1 METATMTA
9 TMNSTMNSTL
19 KYAGGFAAAR
29 WLLLA
34 LSCAASAAMAQA
46 PQKPLVMGILPNVS
60 ARVLLTM
67 YQPFRDY
74 LQDTLKMPVEIA
86 TAGDFRSFS
95 TETKSGS
102 YQLVVTAPNLG
113 AMHQIDDKW
122 QPVAIYEP
130 QIPGI
135 LVSAADNSNNA
146 VEQLRGKL
154 LAVGNPQ
161 SLVVLRGLQWLRERG
176 LEEGRDFRLTRS
188 ANEDSLGT
196 LIRSGEAP
204 LAMMSMG
211 EFRGISENSRKALRV
226 HTEFARVPGF
236 LVMVNPALPA
246 TQLEAIRR
254 AILEFPDTDQGREF
268 FKRSGFAGI
277 RALKAGE
284 LDALTPYVATTRNA
298 LKAAN

>member
-1 METATMTA
+1 MS
-9 TMNSTMNSTL
+9 NNIL
-19 KYAGGFAAAR
+19 RHFHGLR

-34 LSCAASAAMAQA
+34 FALTAGAATAQS
-46 PQKPLVMGILPNVS
+46 PQKPLVMGVLPNVS
-60 ARVLLTM
+60 ARALLTM

-74 LQDTLKMPVEIA
+74 LQETLKSPVEIA
-86 TAGDFRSFS
+86 TAADFRSFS
-95 TETKSGS
+95 SETKSGS
-102 YQLVVTAPNLG
+102 YQLVVTAANLG

-122 QPVAIYEP
+122 RPVAIYDP

-135 LVSAADNSNNA
+135 LVSAAGNANNS
-146 VEQLRGKL
+146 VDQLRGKL

-211 EFRGISENSRKALRV
+211 EFRAISENGRKELRV

-236 LVMVNPALPA
+236 LVMASPAMPA
-246 TQLEAIRR
+246 PQLEAISR
-254 AILEFPDTDQGREF
+254 AVLEFPDTEQGREF
-268 FKRSGFAGI
+268 FKRSGFSGI
-277 RALKAGE
+277 RTLKAGE
-284 LDALTPYVATTRNA
+284 LEALTPFVAPTRNA
-298 LKAAN
+298 LKPAN

>member
-1 METATMTA
+1 MP
-9 TMNSTMNSTL
+9 NHNRRFRTL
-19 KYAGGFAAAR
+19 R
-29 WLLLA
+29 WLLFAVA
-34 LSCAASAAMAQA
+34 LSAGAATAQS
-46 PQKPLVMGILPNVS
+46 PQKPLVMGVLPNVS

-74 LQDTLKMPVEIA
+74 LQDGLKQPVEIA
-86 TAGDFRSFS
+86 TAADFRSFS
-95 TETKSGS
+95 METKSGN
-102 YQLVVTAPNLG
+102 YQLVVTAANLG
-113 AMHQIDDKW
+113 AMHQVDDKW
-122 QPVAIYEP
+122 RPVAIYEP

-135 LVSAADNSNNA
+135 LVSAAGNVNNG
-146 VEQLRGKL
+146 VDQLRGKL

-211 EFRGISENSRKALRV
+211 EFRAISEDGRKELRV

-236 LVMVNPALPA
+236 VVMANPAMPA
-246 TQLEAIRR
+246 TQLEAISRT
-254 AILEFPDTDQGREF
+254 ILEFPNTDQGREF

-284 LDALTPYVATTRNA
+284 LDALTPFVAPTRNA
-298 LKAAN
+298 LKPAN

>member
-1 METATMTA
+1 MTI
-9 TMNSTMNSTL
+9 NIRCFQ
-19 KYAGGFAAAR
+19 GWR
-29 WLLLA
+29 WRLLA
-34 LSCAASAAMAQA
+34 LSFFAATAVAQT
-46 PQKPLVMGILPNVS
+46 PQKPLVMGVLPNVS
-60 ARVLLTM
+60 ARALLTM

-74 LQDTLKMPVEIA
+74 LQDTLKSPVEIA
-86 TAGDFRSFS
+86 TAADFRSFS
-95 TETKSGS
+95 TETRSGS

-122 QPVAIYEP
+122 RPVAIYEP

-135 LVSAADNSNNA
+135 LVSAAGNLNNS
-146 VEQLRGKL
+146 VDQLRGKL

-176 LEEGRDFRLTRS
+176 LEEGRDYRLTRS

-211 EFRGISENSRKALRV
+211 EFRAISENGRKELRI

-236 LVMVNPALPA
+236 LVMANPALPA
-246 TQLEAIRR
+246 PQLEAINR

-277 RALKAGE
+277 RAVKAGE
-284 LDALTPYVATTRNA
+284 LEALAPYVAPTRNA
-298 LKAAN
+298 LKPVN

>member
-1 METATMTA
+1 VILMF
-9 TMNSTMNSTL
+9 NNIRHFHGL
-19 KYAGGFAAAR
+19 R

-34 LSCAASAAMAQA
+34 FALTAGAAPAQS
-46 PQKPLVMGILPNVS
+46 PQKPLVMGVLPNVS
-60 ARVLLTM
+60 ARALLTM

-74 LQDTLKMPVEIA
+74 LQETLKSPVEIA
-86 TAGDFRSFS
+86 TAADFRSFS

-102 YQLVVTAPNLG
+102 YQLVVTAANLG

-122 QPVAIYEP
+122 HPVAIYEP

-135 LVSAADNSNNA
+135 LVAAADNSNNA
-146 VEQLRGKL
+146 VEQIRAKL

-161 SLVVLRGLQWLRERG
+161 SLVVLRGMQWLRERG
-176 LEEGRDFRLTRS
+176 LEEGRDYRVTRS
-188 ANEDSLGT
+188 ANEDSLGV

-211 EFRGISENSRKALRV
+211 EFRSISENGRKMLRV

-236 LVMVNPALPA
+236 LVMASPAMPA
-246 TQLEAIRR
+246 PQLEAISR

-277 RALKAGE
+277 RTLKAGE
-284 LDALTPYVATTRNA
+284 LEALTPFVAPTRNA
-298 LKAAN
+298 LKPAN

>member
-1 METATMTA
+1 MILMT
-9 TMNSTMNSTL
+9 NPIRRFHGL
-19 KYAGGFAAAR
+19 R
-29 WLLLA
+29 WMLLA
-34 LSCAASAAMAQA
+34 FALTVGSATAQTQ
-46 PQKPLVMGILPNVS
+46 QKPLVMGVLPNVS
-60 ARVLLTM
+60 ARALLTM

-74 LQDTLKMPVEIA
+74 LQDTLKSQVEIV
-86 TAGDFRSFS
+86 TAADFRSFS

-122 QPVAIYEP
+122 RPVAIYEP

-135 LVSAADNSNNA
+135 LVSAAGNPNNSTD
-146 VEQLRGKL
+146 QLRGKL

-211 EFRGISENSRKALRV
+211 EFRAISENGRKELRI

-236 LVMVNPALPA
+236 LVMANPALPA
-246 TQLEAIRR
+246 PQLEAISR
-254 AILEFPDTDQGREF
+254 AVLEFPNTEQGREF
-268 FKRSGFAGI
+268 FKRSGFSGI

-284 LDALTPYVATTRNA
+284 LDALSPYVNPTRKA
-298 LKAAN
+298 LKPVN

>member
-1 METATMTA
+1 LAMVTG
-9 TMNSTMNSTL
+9 TL
-19 KYAGGFAAAR
+19 
-29 WLLLA
+29 
-34 LSCAASAAMAQA
+34 MAQPA
-46 PQKPLVMGILPNVS
+46 QKPVVMGVLPNVS
-60 ARVLLTM
+60 ARALLTM

-74 LQDTLKMPVEIA
+74 LQETLKSPVEIA
-86 TAGDFRSFS
+86 TAADFRSFS

-102 YQLVVTAPNLG
+102 YQLVVTAANLG

-122 QPVAIYEP
+122 RPVAIYEP

-135 LVSAADNSNNA
+135 LVSAAGNANNS
-146 VEQLRGKL
+146 VDQLRGKL

-211 EFRGISENSRKALRV
+211 EFRAISENGRKELRV

-236 LVMVNPALPA
+236 LVMASPAMPA
-246 TQLEAIRR
+246 PQLEAISR
-254 AILEFPDTDQGREF
+254 AVLEFPDTEQGREF
-268 FKRSGFAGI
+268 FKRSGFSGI
-277 RALKAGE
+277 RTLKAGE
-284 LDALTPYVATTRNA
+284 LEALTPFVAPTRNA
-298 LKAAN
+298 LKPAN

>member
-1 METATMTA
+1 MP
-9 TMNSTMNSTL
+9 NHNRRFRNL
-19 KYAGGFAAAR
+19 R
-29 WLLLA
+29 WLLFAVA
-34 LSCAASAAMAQA
+34 LSAGAATAQS
-46 PQKPLVMGILPNVS
+46 PQKPLVMGVLPNVS

-74 LQDTLKMPVEIA
+74 LQDGLKQPVEIA
-86 TAGDFRSFS
+86 TAADFRSFS
-95 TETKSGS
+95 METKSGN
-102 YQLVVTAPNLG
+102 YQLVVTAANLG
-113 AMHQIDDKW
+113 AMHQVDDKW
-122 QPVAIYEP
+122 RPVAIYEP

-135 LVSAADNSNNA
+135 LVSAAGNVNNG
-146 VEQLRGKL
+146 VDQLRGKL

-211 EFRGISENSRKALRV
+211 EFRAISEDGRKELRV

-236 LVMVNPALPA
+236 VVMANPAMPA
-246 TQLEAIRR
+246 TQLEAISRT
-254 AILEFPDTDQGREF
+254 ILEFPNTDQGREF

-284 LDALTPYVATTRNA
+284 LDALTPFVAPTRNA
-298 LKAAN
+298 LKPAN

>member
-1 METATMTA
+1 MRLPTTGTAGDLTA
-9 TMNSTMNSTL
+9 I
-19 KYAGGFAAAR
+19 FAALSG
-29 WLLLA
+29 LLLA
-34 LSCAASAAMAQA
+34 LFLTTGSAVAQST
-46 PQKPLVMGILPNVS
+46 QKPLVMGILPNVS
-60 ARVLLTM
+60 ARALLTM

-74 LQDTLKMPVEIA
+74 LQETLKSPVEIV
-86 TAGDFRSFS
+86 TAADFRSFS

-102 YQLVVTAPNLG
+102 YQLVVTAANLG

-122 QPVAIYEP
+122 RPVAIYEP

-135 LVSAADNSNNA
+135 LVSAAGNANNN
-146 VEQLRGKL
+146 VDQLRGKL

-211 EFRGISENSRKALRV
+211 EFRAISENGRKELRI

-236 LVMVNPALPA
+236 LVMASPAMPA
-246 TQLEAIRR
+246 PQLEAISRSV
-254 AILEFPDTDQGREF
+254 LEFPETEQGREF
-268 FKRSGFAGI
+268 FKRSGFSGI
-277 RALKAGE
+277 RTLKAGE
-284 LDALTPYVATTRNA
+284 LEALTPFVAPTRNA
-298 LKAAN
+298 LKPAN

>member
-1 METATMTA
+1 VILMF
-9 TMNSTMNSTL
+9 NNIRHFHSL
-19 KYAGGFAAAR
+19 R

-34 LSCAASAAMAQA
+34 FALTAGAAPAQS
-46 PQKPLVMGILPNVS
+46 PQKPLVMGVLPNVS
-60 ARVLLTM
+60 ARALLTM

-74 LQDTLKMPVEIA
+74 LQETLKPPVEII
-86 TAGDFRSFS
+86 TAADFRSFS

-102 YQLVVTAPNLG
+102 YQLVVTAANLG

-122 QPVAIYEP
+122 RPVAIYEP

-135 LVSAADNSNNA
+135 LVSAAGNANNN
-146 VEQLRGKL
+146 VDQLRGKL

-211 EFRGISENSRKALRV
+211 EFRAISENGRKELRI

-236 LVMVNPALPA
+236 LVMASPAMPA
-246 TQLEAIRR
+246 PQLEAISR
-254 AILEFPDTDQGREF
+254 AILEFPDTEQGREF
-268 FKRSGFAGI
+268 FKRSGFSGI
-277 RALKAGE
+277 RTLKAGE
-284 LDALTPYVATTRNA
+284 LEALAPYVAPTRNA
-298 LKAAN
+298 LKPAN

>member
-1 METATMTA
+1 M
-9 TMNSTMNSTL
+9 MNRLRLN
-19 KYAGGFAAAR
+19 KIRVRAIRCG
-29 WLLLA
+29 LA
-34 LSCAASAAMAQA
+34 LALAMVTGTLMAQPA
-46 PQKPLVMGILPNVS
+46 QKPVVMGVLPNVS
-60 ARVLLTM
+60 ARALLTM

-74 LQDTLKMPVEIA
+74 LQETLKSPVEIA
-86 TAGDFRSFS
+86 TAADFRSFS

-102 YQLVVTAPNLG
+102 YQLVVTAANLG

-122 QPVAIYEP
+122 RPVAIYEP

-135 LVSAADNSNNA
+135 LVSAAGNANNS
-146 VEQLRGKL
+146 VDQLRGKL

-211 EFRGISENSRKALRV
+211 EFRAISENGRKELRV

-236 LVMVNPALPA
+236 LVMASPAMPA
-246 TQLEAIRR
+246 PQLEAISR
-254 AILEFPDTDQGREF
+254 AVLEFPDTEQGREF
-268 FKRSGFAGI
+268 FKRSGFSGI
-277 RALKAGE
+277 RTLKAGE
-284 LDALTPYVATTRNA
+284 LEALTPFVAPTRNA
-298 LKAAN
+298 LKPAN

>member
-1 METATMTA
+1 MMRRLRFNRLDA
-9 TMNSTMNSTL
+9 
-19 KYAGGFAAAR
+19 YAIRCGLA
-29 WLLLA
+29 LA
-34 LSCAASAAMAQA
+34 LSMLSGTLMAQPA
-46 PQKPLVMGILPNVS
+46 QKPLVMGVLPNVS
-60 ARVLLTM
+60 ARLLLSM

-74 LQDTLKMPVEIA
+74 LQEVLKQPVDIA
-86 TAGDFRSFS
+86 TTADFRSFS
-95 TETKSGS
+95 AETRSGS
-102 YQLVVTAPNLG
+102 YQLVVTAANLG

-135 LVSAADNSNNA
+135 LVAAADNSNNA
-146 VEQLRGKL
+146 VEQIRGKL

-176 LEEGRDFRLTRS
+176 LEEGRDYRVTRS
-188 ANEDSLGT
+188 ANEDSLGV

-211 EFRGISENSRKALRV
+211 EFRSISENGRKSLRV

-236 LVMVNPALPA
+236 LVMANPALPA
-246 TQLEAIRR
+246 GQFGAIRR
-254 AILEFPDTDQGREF
+254 AVLEFPNTEQGREF
-268 FKRSGFAGI
+268 LARSGFAGI

-284 LDALTPYVATTRNA
+284 LEALAPYVNPTRNA
-298 LKAAN
+298 LKPVN

>member
-1 METATMTA
+1 
-9 TMNSTMNSTL
+9 
-19 KYAGGFAAAR
+19 
-29 WLLLA
+29 
-34 LSCAASAAMAQA
+34 
-46 PQKPLVMGILPNVS
+46 MGILPNVS
-60 ARVLLTM
+60 ARTLLTM

-74 LQDTLKMPVEIA
+74 LQETLKSPVEIV
-86 TAGDFRSFS
+86 TAADFRSFS

-102 YQLVVTAPNLG
+102 YQLVVTAANLG

-122 QPVAIYEP
+122 RPVAIYEP

-135 LVSAADNSNNA
+135 LVSAAGNANNN
-146 VEQLRGKL
+146 VDQLRGKL

-211 EFRGISENSRKALRV
+211 EFRAISENGRKELRI

-236 LVMVNPALPA
+236 LVMASPAMPA
-246 TQLEAIRR
+246 PQLEAISRSV
-254 AILEFPDTDQGREF
+254 LEFPETEQGREF
-268 FKRSGFAGI
+268 FKRSGFSGI
-277 RALKAGE
+277 RTLKAGE
-284 LDALTPYVATTRNA
+284 LEALTPFVAPTRNA
-298 LKAAN
+298 LKPAN

>member
-1 METATMTA
+1 MP
-9 TMNSTMNSTL
+9 NHNRRFRTL
-19 KYAGGFAAAR
+19 R
-29 WLLLA
+29 WLLFAVA
-34 LSCAASAAMAQA
+34 LSAGAATAQSS
-46 PQKPLVMGILPNVS
+46 QKPLVMGVLPNVS

-74 LQDTLKMPVEIA
+74 LQDGLKQPVEIA
-86 TAGDFRSFS
+86 TAADFRSFS
-95 TETKSGS
+95 METKSGN
-102 YQLVVTAPNLG
+102 YQLVVTAANLG
-113 AMHQIDDKW
+113 AMHQVDDKW
-122 QPVAIYEP
+122 RPVAIYEP

-135 LVSAADNSNNA
+135 LVSAAGNVNNG
-146 VEQLRGKL
+146 VDQLRGKL

-211 EFRGISENSRKALRV
+211 EFRAISEDGRKELRV

-236 LVMVNPALPA
+236 VVMANPAMPA
-246 TQLEAIRR
+246 TQLEAISRT
-254 AILEFPDTDQGREF
+254 ILEFPNTDQGREF

-284 LDALTPYVATTRNA
+284 LDALTPFVAPTRNA
-298 LKAAN
+298 LKPAN

>member
-1 METATMTA
+1 MP
-9 TMNSTMNSTL
+9 NHKRRFRNL
-19 KYAGGFAAAR
+19 R
-29 WLLLA
+29 WLLFAVA
-34 LSCAASAAMAQA
+34 LSAGAATAQS
-46 PQKPLVMGILPNVS
+46 PQKPLVMGVLPNVS

-74 LQDTLKMPVEIA
+74 LQDGLKQPVEIA
-86 TAGDFRSFS
+86 TAADFRSFS
-95 TETKSGS
+95 METKSGN
-102 YQLVVTAPNLG
+102 YQLVVTAANLG
-113 AMHQIDDKW
+113 AMHQVDDKW
-122 QPVAIYEP
+122 RPVAIYEP

-135 LVSAADNSNNA
+135 LVSAAGNVNNG
-146 VEQLRGKL
+146 VDQLRGKL

-211 EFRGISENSRKALRV
+211 EFRAISEDGRKELRV

-236 LVMVNPALPA
+236 VVMANPAMPA
-246 TQLEAIRR
+246 TQLEAISRT
-254 AILEFPDTDQGREF
+254 ILEFPNTDQGREF

-284 LDALTPYVATTRNA
+284 LDALTPFVAPTRNA
-298 LKAAN
+298 LKPAN

>member
-1 METATMTA
+1 MP
-9 TMNSTMNSTL
+9 NHNRRFRNL
-19 KYAGGFAAAR
+19 R
-29 WLLLA
+29 WLLFAVA
-34 LSCAASAAMAQA
+34 LSAGAATAQS
-46 PQKPLVMGILPNVS
+46 PQKPLVMGVLPNVS

-74 LQDTLKMPVEIA
+74 LQDGLKQPVEIT
-86 TAGDFRSFS
+86 TAADFRSFS
-95 TETKSGS
+95 METKSGN
-102 YQLVVTAPNLG
+102 YQLVVTAANLG
-113 AMHQIDDKW
+113 AMHQVDDKW
-122 QPVAIYEP
+122 RPVAIYEP

-135 LVSAADNSNNA
+135 LVSAAGNVNNG
-146 VEQLRGKL
+146 VDQLRGKL

-211 EFRGISENSRKALRV
+211 EFRAISEDGRKELRV

-236 LVMVNPALPA
+236 VVMANPAMPA
-246 TQLEAIRR
+246 TQLEAISRT
-254 AILEFPDTDQGREF
+254 ILEFPNTDQGREF

-284 LDALTPYVATTRNA
+284 LDALTPFVAPTRNA
-298 LKAAN
+298 LKPAN

>member
-1 METATMTA
+1 MTDPIRRFHG
-9 TMNSTMNSTL
+9 L
-19 KYAGGFAAAR
+19 R
-29 WLLLA
+29 WMLLA
-34 LSCAASAAMAQA
+34 FALTVGSATAQTQ
-46 PQKPLVMGILPNVS
+46 QKPLVMGVLPNVS
-60 ARVLLTM
+60 ARALLTM

-74 LQDTLKMPVEIA
+74 LQDTLKSPVEIV
-86 TAGDFRSFS
+86 TAADFRSFS
-95 TETKSGS
+95 TETKSGG

-122 QPVAIYEP
+122 RPVAIYEP

-135 LVSAADNSNNA
+135 LVSAAGNLNNSTD
-146 VEQLRGKL
+146 QLRGKL

-211 EFRGISENSRKALRV
+211 EFRAISENGRKELRI

-236 LVMVNPALPA
+236 LVMANPALPA
-246 TQLEAIRR
+246 PQLEAISR
-254 AILEFPDTDQGREF
+254 AVLEFPNTDQGRDF
-268 FKRSGFAGI
+268 FKRSGFSGI

-284 LDALTPYVATTRNA
+284 LDALKPSVNPTRNA
-298 LKAAN
+298 LKPVN

>member
-1 METATMTA
+1 MP
-9 TMNSTMNSTL
+9 NHKRRFRNL
-19 KYAGGFAAAR
+19 R
-29 WLLLA
+29 WLLFAVA
-34 LSCAASAAMAQA
+34 LSAGAATAQS
-46 PQKPLVMGILPNVS
+46 PQKPLVMGVLPNVS

-74 LQDTLKMPVEIA
+74 LQDGLKQPVEIA
-86 TAGDFRSFS
+86 TAADFRSFS
-95 TETKSGS
+95 METKSGN
-102 YQLVVTAPNLG
+102 YQLVVTAANLG
-113 AMHQIDDKW
+113 AMHQVDDKW
-122 QPVAIYEP
+122 RPVAIYEP

-135 LVSAADNSNNA
+135 LVSAAGNVNNG
-146 VEQLRGKL
+146 VDQLRGKL

-176 LEEGRDFRLTRS
+176 LEEGHDFRLTRS

-211 EFRGISENSRKALRV
+211 EFRAISEDGRKELRV

-236 LVMVNPALPA
+236 VVMANPAMPA
-246 TQLEAIRR
+246 TQLEAISRT
-254 AILEFPDTDQGREF
+254 ILEFPNTDQGREF

-284 LDALTPYVATTRNA
+284 LDALTPFVAPTRNA
-298 LKAAN
+298 LKPAN

>member
-1 METATMTA
+1 MF
-9 TMNSTMNSTL
+9 NNIRHFHSL
-19 KYAGGFAAAR
+19 R

-34 LSCAASAAMAQA
+34 FALTAGAAPAQS
-46 PQKPLVMGILPNVS
+46 PQKPLVMGVLPNVS
-60 ARVLLTM
+60 ARALLTM

-74 LQDTLKMPVEIA
+74 LQETLKPPVEII
-86 TAGDFRSFS
+86 TAADFRSFS

-102 YQLVVTAPNLG
+102 YQLVVTAANLG

-122 QPVAIYEP
+122 RPVAIYEP

-135 LVSAADNSNNA
+135 LVSAAGNANNN
-146 VEQLRGKL
+146 VDQLRGKL

-211 EFRGISENSRKALRV
+211 EFRAISENGRKELRI

-236 LVMVNPALPA
+236 LVMASPAMPA
-246 TQLEAIRR
+246 PQLEAISR
-254 AILEFPDTDQGREF
+254 AILEFPDTEQGREF
-268 FKRSGFAGI
+268 FKRSGFSGI
-277 RALKAGE
+277 RTLKAGE
-284 LDALTPYVATTRNA
+284 LEALAPYVAPTRNA
-298 LKAAN
+298 LKPAN

>member
-1 METATMTA
+1 MP
-9 TMNSTMNSTL
+9 NHKRRFRNL
-19 KYAGGFAAAR
+19 R
-29 WLLLA
+29 WLLFAVA
-34 LSCAASAAMAQA
+34 LSAGAATAQS
-46 PQKPLVMGILPNVS
+46 PQKPLVMGVLPNVS

-74 LQDTLKMPVEIA
+74 LQDTLKSPVEIA
-86 TAGDFRSFS
+86 TAADFRSFS

-122 QPVAIYEP
+122 RPVAIYEP

-135 LVSAADNSNNA
+135 LVSAAGNVNNG
-146 VEQLRGKL
+146 VDQLRGKL

-211 EFRGISENSRKALRV
+211 EFRAISEDGRKELRV

-236 LVMVNPALPA
+236 VVMANPAMPA
-246 TQLEAIRR
+246 TQLEAISRT
-254 AILEFPDTDQGREF
+254 ILEFPNTDQGREF

-284 LDALTPYVATTRNA
+284 LDALTPFVAPTRNA
-298 LKAAN
+298 LKPAN

>member
-1 METATMTA
+1 MS
-9 TMNSTMNSTL
+9 NNIRHFHGL
-19 KYAGGFAAAR
+19 R

-34 LSCAASAAMAQA
+34 FALTAGAAPAQS
-46 PQKPLVMGILPNVS
+46 PQKPLVMGVLPNVS
-60 ARVLLTM
+60 ARALLTM

-74 LQDTLKMPVEIA
+74 LQETLKSPVEIA
-86 TAGDFRSFS
+86 TAADFRSFS

-102 YQLVVTAPNLG
+102 YQLVVTAANLG

-122 QPVAIYEP
+122 RPVAIYDP

-135 LVSAADNSNNA
+135 LVSAAGNANNS
-146 VEQLRGKL
+146 VDQLRGKL

-161 SLVVLRGLQWLRERG
+161 SLVVFRGLQWLRERG

-211 EFRGISENSRKALRV
+211 EFRAISENGRKELRV

-236 LVMVNPALPA
+236 LVMASPAMPA
-246 TQLEAIRR
+246 PQLEAISR
-254 AILEFPDTDQGREF
+254 AVLEFPDTEQGREF
-268 FKRSGFAGI
+268 FKRSGFSGI
-277 RALKAGE
+277 RTLKAGE
-284 LDALTPYVATTRNA
+284 LEALTPFVAPTRNA
-298 LKAAN
+298 LKPAN

>member
-1 METATMTA
+1 MS
-9 TMNSTMNSTL
+9 NNIRHFRGL
-19 KYAGGFAAAR
+19 R

-34 LSCAASAAMAQA
+34 FALTTSAATAQS
-46 PQKPLVMGILPNVS
+46 PQKPLVLGVLPNVS
-60 ARVLLTM
+60 ARALLTM
-67 YQPFRDY
+67 YQPFREF
-74 LQDTLKMPVEIA
+74 LQETLKSPVEIA
-86 TAGDFRSFS
+86 TAADFRSFS

-122 QPVAIYEP
+122 RPVAIYDP

-135 LVSAADNSNNA
+135 LVSAAGNANNS
-146 VEQLRGKL
+146 VDQLRGKI

-211 EFRGISENSRKALRV
+211 EFRAISESGRKELRV
-226 HTEFARVPGF
+226 HTEFARVTGF
-236 LVMVNPALPA
+236 LVMASPAMPA
-246 TQLEAIRR
+246 PQLEAISR
-254 AILEFPDTDQGREF
+254 AVLEFPDTEQGREF
-268 FKRSGFAGI
+268 FKRTGFSGI
-277 RALKAGE
+277 RTLKAGE
-284 LDALTPYVATTRNA
+284 LEALTPFVAPTRNA
-298 LKAAN
+298 LKSAN

>member
-1 METATMTA
+1 MF
-9 TMNSTMNSTL
+9 NNIRHFHGL
-19 KYAGGFAAAR
+19 R

-34 LSCAASAAMAQA
+34 FALTAGAAPAQS
-46 PQKPLVMGILPNVS
+46 PQKPLVMGVLPNVS
-60 ARVLLTM
+60 ARALLTM

-74 LQDTLKMPVEIA
+74 LQETLKSPVEIA
-86 TAGDFRSFS
+86 TAADFRSFS

-102 YQLVVTAPNLG
+102 YQLVVTAANLG

-122 QPVAIYEP
+122 HPVAIYEP

-135 LVSAADNSNNA
+135 LVAAADNSNNA
-146 VEQLRGKL
+146 VEQIRGKL

-161 SLVVLRGLQWLRERG
+161 SLVVLRGMQWLRERG
-176 LEEGRDFRLTRS
+176 LEEGRDYRVTRS
-188 ANEDSLGT
+188 ANEDSLGV

-211 EFRGISENSRKALRV
+211 EFRSISENGRKMLRV

-236 LVMVNPALPA
+236 LVMANPALPSP
-246 TQLEAIRR
+246 QLEAIRR
-254 AILEFPDTDQGREF
+254 AVLEFPNTEQGREF
-268 FKRSGFAGI
+268 LSRSGFAGI

-284 LDALTPYVATTRNA
+284 VEALTPYVNPTRNA
-298 LKAAN
+298 LKPGN

>member
-1 METATMTA
+1 MRHAITGTAGTFTA
-9 TMNSTMNSTL
+9 L
-19 KYAGGFAAAR
+19 CG
-29 WLLLA
+29 LLLA
-34 LSCAASAAMAQA
+34 LFLTAGSAVAQST
-46 PQKPLVMGILPNVS
+46 QKPLVMGVLPNVS
-60 ARVLLTM
+60 ARALLTM

-74 LQDTLKMPVEIA
+74 LQGTLKSPVEIA
-86 TAGDFRSFS
+86 TAADFRSFS

-102 YQLVVTAPNLG
+102 YQLVVTAANLG

-122 QPVAIYEP
+122 RPVAIYEP

-135 LVSAADNSNNA
+135 LVSAAGNVNNS
-146 VEQLRGKL
+146 VDQLRGKL

-176 LEEGRDFRLTRS
+176 LEEGRDYRLTRS

-211 EFRGISENSRKALRV
+211 EFRAISENGRKELRV

-236 LVMVNPALPA
+236 LVMANPAMPA
-246 TQLEAIRR
+246 PQLEAIGR
-254 AILEFPDTDQGREF
+254 AILEFPDTEQGREF

-277 RALKAGE
+277 RTLKAGE
-284 LDALTPYVATTRNA
+284 LEALAPYVTPTRNA
-298 LKAAN
+298 LKPVN

>member
-1 METATMTA
+1 VIL
-9 TMNSTMNSTL
+9 MNSNIRHFQGL
-19 KYAGGFAAAR
+19 R

-34 LSCAASAAMAQA
+34 FALTAGTAIAQS
-46 PQKPLVMGILPNVS
+46 PQKPLVMGVLPNVS
-60 ARVLLTM
+60 ARALLTM

-74 LQDTLKMPVEIA
+74 LQDTLKSPVEIA
-86 TAGDFRSFS
+86 TAADFRSFS
-95 TETKSGS
+95 SETKSGS
-102 YQLVVTAPNLG
+102 YQLVVTAANLG

-122 QPVAIYEP
+122 RPVAIYDP

-135 LVSAADNSNNA
+135 LVSAAGNANNS
-146 VEQLRGKL
+146 VDQLRGKL

-211 EFRGISENSRKALRV
+211 EFRAISENGRKELRV

-236 LVMVNPALPA
+236 LVMASPARPSP
-246 TQLEAIRR
+246 QLEAISR
-254 AILEFPDTDQGREF
+254 AVLEFPDTEQGREF
-268 FKRSGFAGI
+268 FKRSGFSGI
-277 RALKAGE
+277 RTLKAGE
-284 LDALTPYVATTRNA
+284 LEALAPYVAPTRNA
-298 LKAAN
+298 LKPAN